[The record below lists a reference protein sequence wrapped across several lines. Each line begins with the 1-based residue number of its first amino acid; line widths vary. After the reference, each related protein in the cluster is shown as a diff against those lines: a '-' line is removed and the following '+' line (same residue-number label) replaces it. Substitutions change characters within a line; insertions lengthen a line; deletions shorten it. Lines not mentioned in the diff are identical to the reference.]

1 MLTSKQRAF
10 LRGLATNRNTL
21 MQIGKGGVTE
31 NVIAQINMLLEA
43 NELVKIHCL
52 ENTLVDARTVCDEV
66 AELIPGCEPV
76 CCIGRRFVIYK
87 ESRENKQ
94 IDIVKMRLIPKE
106 EPKKSAA
113 SKPKTADKRRV
124 SAGAKHGTRGGAG
137 KGRFADTSGAPRGSR
152 GGFGRRQS
160 KKQK

>member
-10 LRGLATNRNTL
+10 LRGLATNRDTL

-52 ENTLVDARTVCDEV
+52 ENTLVDARTVCNEV
-66 AELIPGCEPV
+66 VELIPGCEDV
-76 CCIGRRFVIYK
+76 CTIGRRIVIYK
-87 ESRENKQ
+87 PSREHKQ
-94 IDIVKMRLIPKE
+94 IDIVNLKLIPKE
-106 EPKKSAA
+106 DPKKKQAPSKAKPAA
-113 SKPKTADKRRV
+113 KPK
-124 SAGAKHGTRGGAG
+124 AKSFGS
-137 KGRFADTSGAPRGSR
+137 KGRYTSTSDAPRGSR

-160 KKQK
+160 KKHK

>member
-52 ENTLVDARTVCDEV
+52 ENTLVDARTVCNEV
-66 AELIPGCEPV
+66 VELIPGCVDV

-87 ESRENKQ
+87 PSKENKQ
-94 IDIVKMRLIPKE
+94 IDIVNLRLIPKE
-106 EPKKSAA
+106 DKSKKTVAK
-113 SKPKTADKRRV
+113 SKPAHKRKTRASSGGRYGD
-124 SAGAKHGTRGGAG
+124 TRN
-137 KGRFADTSGAPRGSR
+137 APRGSR

>member
-31 NVIAQINMLLEA
+31 NVISQINILLEA

-52 ENTLVDARTVCDEV
+52 ENTLVDARTVCNEV
-66 AELIPGCEPV
+66 VELIPGCEDV

-87 ESRENKQ
+87 PSRENKQ
-94 IDIVKMRLIPKE
+94 IDIVNLRLIPKE
-106 EPKKSAA
+106 DKSKKTVAG
-113 SKPKTADKRRV
+113 SKPADKRK
-124 SAGAKHGTRGGAG
+124 SGTASGGRYG
-137 KGRFADTSGAPRGSR
+137 DTRNAPRGSR

-160 KKQK
+160 KKKK

>member
-10 LRGLATNRNTL
+10 LRGLATNRDTL

-31 NVIAQINMLLEA
+31 NVVSQINMLLEA

-52 ENTLVDARTVCDEV
+52 ENTLTDTRSVCDAVVEC
-66 AELIPGCEPV
+66 IPGCEPV

-87 ESRENKQ
+87 QSAEHRQ
-94 IDIVKMRLIPKE
+94 IDVVNLRLIPQEDKN
-106 EPKKSAA
+106 KKSTPAKKKAA
-113 SKPKTADKRRV
+113 SPARKTQD
-124 SAGAKHGTRGGAG
+124 AKKG
-137 KGRFADTSGAPRGSR
+137 KFADTRNSPRGKR

>member
-10 LRGLATNRNTL
+10 LRGLASTRDTL

-52 ENTLVDARTVCDEV
+52 ENTLVDARAVCNEV
-66 AELIPGCEPV
+66 VELIPGCEDV
-76 CCIGRRFVIYK
+76 CTIGRRFVIYK
-87 ESRENKQ
+87 PSKEHKQ
-94 IDIVKMRLIPKE
+94 IDIVNLRLIPKE
-106 EPKKSAA
+106 EPKKKSAA
-113 SKPKTADKRRV
+113 SK
-124 SAGAKHGTRGGAG
+124 AKPGNKSQGKSYGS
-137 KGRFADTSGAPRGSR
+137 KGRYSDTSDAPRGSR

-160 KKQK
+160 KKHK

>member
-10 LRGLATNRNTL
+10 LRGLATKRNTL

-66 AELIPGCEPV
+66 VELIPGCEDV

-87 ESRENKQ
+87 PSVENKQ
-94 IDIVKMRLIPKE
+94 IDIVNLRIIPKE
-106 EPKKSAA
+106 EPKKKPAA
-113 SKPKTADKRRV
+113 SKHAVKNSSKSRD
-124 SAGAKHGTRGGAG
+124 G
-137 KGRFADTSGAPRGSR
+137 KGRLNNESNAPRGSR
-152 GGFGRRQS
+152 GGFGRRQL
-160 KKQK
+160 KKHR

>member
-10 LRGLATNRNTL
+10 LRGLATNRDTL

-52 ENTLVDARTVCDEV
+52 ENTLVDARTVCNEV
-66 AELIPGCEPV
+66 VELIPGCEDV
-76 CCIGRRFVIYK
+76 CCIGRRFVIYRPSK
-87 ESRENKQ
+87 EHKQ
-94 IDIVKMRLIPKE
+94 IDIVNLRIIPKE
-106 EPKKSAA
+106 DTKKKETAA
-113 SKPKTADKRRV
+113 KAKP
-124 SAGAKHGTRGGAG
+124 GAKTQAKSYGS
-137 KGRFADTSGAPRGSR
+137 KGRYSDTSNSPKGSR

-160 KKQK
+160 KKHR

>member
-10 LRGLATNRNTL
+10 LRGLASTRDTL

-31 NVIAQINMLLEA
+31 NVISQINMLLEA

-52 ENTLVDARTVCDEV
+52 ENTLVDARTVCNEV
-66 AELIPGCEPV
+66 VELIPGCEDV

-87 ESRENKQ
+87 PSVEHKQ
-94 IDIVKMRLIPKE
+94 IDIVNLRLIPKE
-106 EPKKSAA
+106 DPKKKSTA
-113 SKPKTADKRRV
+113 SKAKL
-124 SAGAKHGTRGGAG
+124 GANAKSKSYGS
-137 KGRFADTSGAPRGSR
+137 KGRKIDTSNSPRGSR

-160 KKQK
+160 KKHR